1 MGLWSIRRWT
11 KKKAAS
17 GQKVSKRYPVPLT
30 THQLWMVSLSAPVS
44 RGRDASRTTLYPFTR
59 LDDDRARSWLAEQ
72 WEITSRDELADR
84 LDDLARSGYRAR
96 AQQLLGVSPL
106 AWDAALYVDIS
117 RRGFASGLITEGEAW
132 TALKNIVPAVVSA
145 YASWQEYAD
154 HYLLGRKVWRERLV
168 GTPDIPAQSTPA
180 QSTPAQST
188 PAQSTPAQ
196 STPAQSTPAPQSTA
210 DAHLRALLDP
220 ANRASPWN
228 LAPWDT
234 ISRPDR
240 AR

>member
-11 KKKAAS
+11 RARRKATD
-17 GQKVSKRYPVPLT
+17 RPPVPPLT

-44 RGRDASRTTLYPFTR
+44 RDRGASRATLYPFTR
-59 LDDDRARSWLAEQ
+59 TDDDGARRWLAEQ

-84 LDDLARSGYRAR
+84 LDELARSGYRAR
-96 AQQLLGVSPL
+96 AQRVLGVSPL

-117 RRGFASGLITEGEAW
+117 RRGFAGGMITEGEAW

-154 HYLLGRKVWRERLV
+154 DYLLGRKVWKDGLD
-168 GTPDIPAQSTPA
+168 GTPDA
-180 QSTPAQST
+180 
-188 PAQSTPAQ
+188 
-196 STPAQSTPAPQSTA
+196 PAPQTTA
-210 DAHLRALLDP
+210 DAHLRSLLDP
-220 ANRASPWN
+220 ANRDSPWN

-234 ISRPDR
+234 ISHPDR